1 VYSNFGRAFDIVQN
15 LTPLEVMP
23 RFTEDRIQQLC
34 STALVVR
41 NSDDVERVVSELRAA
56 LGQHIQMAKESLENQ
71 VATLSVLE
79 AKASGNRSTH

>member
-1 VYSNFGRAFDIVQN
+1 MYSNFGRVFDIVQDR
-15 LTPLEVMP
+15 TPLDVMP
-23 RFTEDRIQQLC
+23 RFTEHRNQQLC

-56 LGQHIQMAKESLENQ
+56 LGQHMQMAKESLENQ

>member
-1 VYSNFGRAFDIVQN
+1 
-15 LTPLEVMP
+15 
-23 RFTEDRIQQLC
+23 
-34 STALVVR
+34 VR

>member
-1 VYSNFGRAFDIVQN
+1 VYSNFGRAFDIVHNRTQ
-15 LTPLEVMP
+15 LEIMP
-23 RFTEDRIQQLC
+23 RFTENRIRQLC

-41 NSDDVERVVSELRAA
+41 NSDEVERVVSELRAA
-56 LGQHIQMAKESLENQ
+56 LGQHIQMARESLENQ